1 MNGLAIDRVC
11 RYAHH
16 SEVLCQKKL
25 VFTPRHA
32 DFFVYHTLN
41 PARSE
46 FLLRFVVQG
55 ANSFGAW
62 NVGIWHELALDCR
75 AALGAQC

>member
-1 MNGLAIDRVC
+1 MAIDRVC

-16 SEVLCQKKL
+16 SEVLCLKKL
-25 VFTPRHA
+25 VPTPKHT

-46 FLLRFVVQG
+46 FLLRFAVQG
-55 ANSFGAW
+55 ANLSVPGMLGFGM
-62 NVGIWHELALDCR
+62 NWH
-75 AALGAQC
+75 

>member
-1 MNGLAIDRVC
+1 MAIDRVC

-16 SEVLCQKKL
+16 SEVLLCLKEL
-25 VFTPRHA
+25 VFTPRHT

-55 ANSFGAW
+55 ANLSVPGMLGFGM
-62 NVGIWHELALDCR
+62 N
-75 AALGAQC
+75 